1 MRIHIRPAY
10 VLWYLS
16 DKDKATATKDEM
28 PLSCVAAMIYGLV
41 GITFYLMT
49 SFGRLERSTSRNR
62 NNVQDRKDVQ
72 TY

>member
-10 VLWYLS
+10 VLGYRS
-16 DKDKATATKDEM
+16 DKATATKYEM

-72 TY
+72 TYYF